1 MREYPVL
8 RSRHCD
14 RDVSKGNPKGVSV
27 PDSRVITRNEQCSD
41 MLVTLHFAST
51 EVGAPATDSA
61 AQQRL
66 NLDRSAAA
74 AALILAEGVG
84 AREKPAS
91 HRRSSTY

>member
-1 MREYPVL
+1 
-8 RSRHCD
+8 
-14 RDVSKGNPKGVSV
+14 
-27 PDSRVITRNEQCSD
+27 

-84 AREKPAS
+84 ARAKAGI
-91 HRRSSTY
+91 TQTVVDILN